1 MQLRPV
7 EDDCQTNARQ
17 QGEESQPED
26 FQANNQIR
34 NGSIEKAT
42 GCLRRERNT
51 VETALKSGNRRMV
64 SKKENERN

>member
-7 EDDCQTNARQ
+7 EDDCQTDARQ

-34 NGSIEKAT
+34 NGSIEKTT
-42 GCLRRERNT
+42 GRLGREGNT

-64 SKKENERN
+64 AKKENERN